1 MLTFCSH
8 LDRLLNLRSTCMGF
22 NKSMRNASANNTGNA
37 CYSELI
43 DNCQHSRL
51 KAALG
56 GHLAPA
62 TTTRRPQACGVQ
74 ATSLVSDGTKAYL
87 WVAGMSVAS
96 LLSIVVSGTIT
107 A

>member
-1 MLTFCSH
+1 
-8 LDRLLNLRSTCMGF
+8 
-22 NKSMRNASANNTGNA
+22 MRNASANNTGNA
-37 CYSELI
+37 CYSELL

-51 KAALG
+51 RAALG
-56 GHLAPA
+56 GNLAPA
-62 TTTRRPQACGVQ
+62 TTTRRPHACGAK